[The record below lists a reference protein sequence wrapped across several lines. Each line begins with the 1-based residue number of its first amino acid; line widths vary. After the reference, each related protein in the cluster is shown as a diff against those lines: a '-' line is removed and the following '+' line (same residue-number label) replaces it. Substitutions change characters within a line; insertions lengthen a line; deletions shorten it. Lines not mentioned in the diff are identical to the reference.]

1 MGNLSGQ
8 WRGLSK
14 AAIDALSA
22 RVQALPV
29 SGEFPAKMLRTA
41 PRLILA
47 VASLAAAPGAAAAQ
61 ESLIADWQAPAAA
74 RFLPALSPSEAPE
87 AAAECLAMA
96 ISYEAGLE
104 PVDGREA
111 VAQVIL
117 NRVRSPA
124 YPDTVCGVVWQ
135 GAERRTGCQFTFTC
149 DGSLRRPRTPAA
161 MTAARTVAVRVLA
174 GETPDHVRGATHYHA
189 SYVSPYWAPSLTR
202 VRQIATHIF
211 YRAPGSVI
219 ATAGA
224 PVRVALAAR
233 RTAPSAAPAPAP
245 STDPAIRN
253 GEFAPWG
260 LSLAAPPAGR

>member
-1 MGNLSGQ
+1 MP
-8 WRGLSK
+8 R
-14 AAIDALSA
+14 
-22 RVQALPV
+22 R
-29 SGEFPAKMLRTA
+29 A

-47 VASLAAAPGAAAAQ
+47 AASLAAVPGVASAQ
-61 ESLIADWQAPAAA
+61 ASLSAYWQAPAAA
-74 RFLPALSPSEAPE
+74 RFLPALSTGEAPE

-96 ISYEAGLE
+96 ISYEAGFE
-104 PVDGREA
+104 PVNGQEA

-161 MTAARTVAVRVLA
+161 MTAARSVAVRVLA

-219 ATAGA
+219 AAAGA

-233 RTAPSAAPAPAP
+233 PATPTPKAALT
-245 STDPAIRN
+245 SDPAIRN

-260 LSLAAPPAGR
+260 LSLGTKRP